1 MSKPTKVFLIIII
14 IFAALLLLAAI
25 IAVTSGRN
33 LAPKLVQEMR
43 FEEKEMGY
51 GESAVPPMPTA
62 YESDYAAIEP
72 IYDEISAIPGGT
84 DIPNID
90 QRVIKDAYLE
100 LEVESAEDSA
110 NRITN
115 IAVTKQGFVQRVDI
129 YESPTGAKSGTVTIR
144 VPVGEFE
151 TTVQEIKN
159 LANLVI
165 SETVS
170 GQDVTEEYIDLEAQL
185 KNKYAEE
192 EQYLEIL
199 DRALTIE
206 DILKVTE
213 RLSWV
218 RAEIERLEGRMKYL
232 ENLTDMSTITSY
244 LEEEKRVEIP
254 VEKWRPLE
262 TIRNAFRAGIAG
274 FQVIADALIWI
285 GMIILFFAL
294 PILIIIGIIVWIVR
308 AVKRHKKKR

>member
-1 MSKPTKVFLIIII
+1 MTKPTKVFLIIVI
-14 IFAALLLLAAI
+14 IFAALLVLAI
-25 IAVTSGRN
+25 IVAVTSNRGY
-33 LAPKLVQEMR
+33 APNITQDVRL
-43 FEEKEMGY
+43 EKEMGY
-51 GESAVPPMPTA
+51 GELATPPMPGA
-62 YESDYAAIEP
+62 YEDDYAAIEP
-72 IYDEISAIPGGT
+72 IYDEMSAVPGGT
-84 DIPNID
+84 NIPNID

-100 LEVESAEDSA
+100 LEVESAEDAST
-110 NRITN
+110 RITN
-115 IAVTKQGFVQRVDI
+115 IAITKQGFVQRVDI

-144 VPVGEFE
+144 VPVDEFE
-151 TTVQEIKN
+151 ATVQEIKN
-159 LANLVI
+159 LASLVI

-218 RAEIERLEGRMKYL
+218 RAEIERLEGRLKYL

-254 VEKWRPLE
+254 VEKWRPLD

-294 PILIIIGIIVWIVR
+294 PILIIVGIIVWIVR
-308 AVKRHKKKR
+308 AVRRRKKKR